1 MQNIIVLDDEKE
13 IADLLEVYLTNEGYQ
28 VFKFYRAE
36 GVLDCIRDNE
46 ISLAILDVMLP
57 DIDGFQLC
65 RKIRENWYFPIIML
79 TAKVEDV
86 DKITGLSRGG
96 RTIILRSRSIRWR
109 LVARVKGQ
117 LRRSQT
123 YNPSMSGQE
132 EEESYN
138 IRGLEL
144 VPNMH
149 TCYLYGEKIDLPP
162 IEYDILVYLCRHL
175 GKVVS
180 AEELFEAVWGEKYLN
195 SNNTV
200 MAHIARIREKLHEN
214 ARAPKF
220 IKTVWGVGCKM
231 DRLRIRNRERNVRIY
246 GG

>member
-79 TAKVEDV
+79 TAKIEDV
-86 DKITGLSRGG
+86 DKITGLTVGADDYI
-96 RTIILRSRSIRWR
+96 TKPFNPMEV
-109 LVARVKGQ
+109 VARVKGQ

-144 VPNMH
+144 VTNMH
-149 TCYLYGEKIDLPP
+149 HCYLYGEKIDLPP
-162 IEYDILVYLCRHL
+162 I
-175 GKVVS
+175 
-180 AEELFEAVWGEKYLN
+180 
-195 SNNTV
+195 
-200 MAHIARIREKLHEN
+200 
-214 ARAPKF
+214 
-220 IKTVWGVGCKM
+220 
-231 DRLRIRNRERNVRIY
+231 
-246 GG
+246 

>member
-86 DKITGLSRGG
+86 DKITGLTVGADDYITKPFKLAVFISR
-96 RTIILRSRSIRWR
+96 INALI
-109 LVARVKGQ
+109 
-117 LRRSQT
+117 RRSDNFNQADVEL
-123 YNPSMSGQE
+123 SSGGITIQLLKRE
-132 EEESYN
+132 VYKN
-138 IRGLEL
+138 
-144 VPNMH
+144 N
-149 TCYLYGEKIDLPP
+149 EKIDLTAN
-162 IEYDILVYLCRHL
+162 EYKLLCLLMENSGQVLSPEQIL
-175 GKVVS
+175 GKLWDCNEDYVD
-180 AEELFEAVWGEKYLN
+180 
-195 SNNTV
+195 SNTLTV
-200 MAHIARIREKLHEN
+200 YIR
-214 ARAPKF
+214 
-220 IKTVWGVGCKM
+220 
-231 DRLRIRNRERNVRIY
+231 RLRTKIEDNPGKPERIVTVRRMGY
-246 GG
+246 KWNSVE

>member
-46 ISLAILDVMLP
+46 LSLAILDVMLP

-79 TAKVEDV
+79 TAKIEDV
-86 DKITGLSRGG
+86 DKITGLTVGADDYI
-96 RTIILRSRSIRWR
+96 TKPFNPMEV
-109 LVARVKGQ
+109 VARVKGQ

-220 IKTVWGVGCKM
+220 IKTVWGVGYKM
-231 DRLRIRNRERNVRIY
+231 DR
-246 GG
+246 